1 MLGACR
7 PIWLGEIRFGLML
20 VKVTLASSTIIA
32 PNHEGGGRNDPRE
45 LAELKEI
52 VSGIT
57 TVHTNKLHP
66 SSVTHDAAYHSFG
79 MVVQHCCFAALG
91 SCAIGARAGCESSA
105 RDAG

>member
-1 MLGACR
+1 MLGDCR
-7 PIWLGEIRFGLML
+7 PIWLGEIRFGLRL

-32 PNHEGGGRNDPRE
+32 PNHEGGGNDPRE

-66 SSVTHDAAYHSFG
+66 SSVTHDAAFHSLG
-79 MVVQHCCFAALG
+79 MRVIHDCLPAPR
-91 SCAIGARAGCESSA
+91 SCAIGARAGCESSTS
-105 RDAG
+105 DAG